1 MTWSS
6 MTECLGMAQSCN
18 RGGSDWALGNI
29 HFPWWWSNTEAGFLA
44 RWLVPH
50 GCQCSRDI
58 SPMFSLVNFN
68 FWLKI
73 SSSWTR
79 SSLKCP
85 SKFYSFPLCGATDP
99 KNKVTVSY
107 RKADWMVCVPEAH
120 KRSAAVLAPAS
131 LVLPID
137 QDGVQDPRTAPSCSV
152 FGSIFLF
159 CLFTSQCCPHIPN
172 LALLLNVRV
181 N

>member
-85 SKFYSFPLCGATDP
+85 SKFYSFPLYSTLLYSILLYSILYSILLYSILSYP
-99 KNKVTVSY
+99 ILSYPILSYPIPSYPNLLYSTMERHFLNKV
-107 RKADWMVCVPEAH
+107 
-120 KRSAAVLAPAS
+120 
-131 LVLPID
+131 
-137 QDGVQDPRTAPSCSV
+137 
-152 FGSIFLF
+152 F
-159 CLFTSQCCPHIPN
+159 N
-172 LALLLNVRV
+172 LATICCLTL
-181 N
+181 